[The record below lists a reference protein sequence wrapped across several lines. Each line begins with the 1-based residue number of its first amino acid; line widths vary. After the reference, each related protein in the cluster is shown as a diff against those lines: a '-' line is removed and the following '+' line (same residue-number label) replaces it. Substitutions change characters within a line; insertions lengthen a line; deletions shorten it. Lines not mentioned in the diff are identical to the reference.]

1 LNGALYFVEMDEAGG
16 KYPTNTAGASYGT
29 GYCDA
34 QCPHDMKF
42 ITGEANAEGWAASD
56 NDVNAGTG
64 KYGSCCVEMDI
75 WESNSVA
82 TAYTPHTCDTVGNVR
97 CEGTPCGDNASGER
111 YDGLCDKD
119 GCDFN
124 SWRLGDQTFFG
135 PGSNFA
141 VNSEKPMTVVTQF
154 ITSDGTDNGDLVEIR
169 RLYVQDGKVIDNSFV
184 ALPGMDVV
192 DSITDEFCL
201 QTKVAFGDP
210 DDFGEKG
217 GLKAMGESLRRGH
230 VLVMSM
236 WDDHDANMLWLDSD
250 YPLDK
255 DPSIP
260 GVNRGPCPTDSG
272 DPVDMETN
280 YPDATVSYYNV
291 KWGPIGSTYPS

>member
-1 LNGALYFVEMDEAGG
+1 MG
-16 KYPTNTAGASYGT
+16 
-29 GYCDA
+29 
-34 QCPHDMKF
+34 
-42 ITGEANAEGWAASD
+42 
-56 NDVNAGTG
+56 
-64 KYGSCCVEMDI
+64 YGSCCVEMDI

-201 QTKVAFGDP
+201 QQR
-210 DDFGEKG
+210 
-217 GLKAMGESLRRGH
+217 L
-230 VLVMSM
+230 
-236 WDDHDANMLWLDSD
+236 
-250 YPLDK
+250 PLE
-255 DPSIP
+255 IP
-260 GVNRGPCPTDSG
+260 TTLAKR
-272 DPVDMETN
+272 
-280 YPDATVSYYNV
+280 AVSKQWV
-291 KWGPIGSTYPS
+291 RA

>member
-1 LNGALYFVEMDEAGG
+1 MTETNGGHGITLQFVTHGQYSTNIGSRSYLVAPDGHNYYMFYVLNKEFTFDVDVSKLPCGLNGALYFVEMDKDGGSG
-16 KYPTNTAGASYGT
+16 KYPTNKAGAAYGT

-42 ITGEANAEGWAASD
+42 INGEANCEGWTASD
-56 NDVNAGTG
+56 NDANAGVG
-64 KYGSCCVEMDI
+64 KYGTCCNEMDI

-184 ALPGMDVV
+184 ALPGH
-192 DSITDEFCL
+192 FL
-201 QTKVAFGDP
+201 
-210 DDFGEKG
+210 
-217 GLKAMGESLRRGH
+217 H
-230 VLVMSM
+230 VLN
-236 WDDHDANMLWLDSD
+236 AA
-250 YPLDK
+250 K
-255 DPSIP
+255 
-260 GVNRGPCPTDSG
+260 
-272 DPVDMETN
+272 
-280 YPDATVSYYNV
+280 
-291 KWGPIGSTYPS
+291 

>member
-1 LNGALYFVEMDEAGG
+1 
-16 KYPTNTAGASYGT
+16 
-29 GYCDA
+29 
-34 QCPHDMKF
+34 MKF

-56 NDVNAGTG
+56 NDANAGTG

-154 ITSDGTDNGDLVEIR
+154 ITNDGTDNGDLVEIR
-169 RLYVQDGKVIDNSFV
+169 RIYVQDGKVIDNSFV
-184 ALPGMDVV
+184 ALPGLF
-192 DSITDEFCL
+192 SF
-201 QTKVAFGDP
+201 
-210 DDFGEKG
+210 
-217 GLKAMGESLRRGH
+217 
-230 VLVMSM
+230 
-236 WDDHDANMLWLDSD
+236 
-250 YPLDK
+250 Y
-255 DPSIP
+255 
-260 GVNRGPCPTDSG
+260 
-272 DPVDMETN
+272 
-280 YPDATVSYYNV
+280 
-291 KWGPIGSTYPS
+291 

>member
-1 LNGALYFVEMDEAGG
+1 MG
-16 KYPTNTAGASYGT
+16 

-56 NDVNAGTG
+56 NDANAGTG

-169 RLYVQDGKVIDNSFV
+169 RLYVQGGKVIDNSFV

-210 DDFGEKG
+210 
-217 GLKAMGESLRRGH
+217 
-230 VLVMSM
+230 
-236 WDDHDANMLWLDSD
+236 
-250 YPLDK
+250 
-255 DPSIP
+255 
-260 GVNRGPCPTDSG
+260 
-272 DPVDMETN
+272 VDMESN
-280 YPDATVSYYNV
+280 YPDATVNYFNV